1 MTAATARTETS
12 DPLPSGVRQLH
23 WSTWRG
29 VLWRSVNGFLDDDCG
44 DLAGALTYNAV
55 LAVFPAGIVVVAL
68 VNLVA
73 DGRTAVNTV
82 LGILEDLGAGS
93 VVGEKSFTD
102 LLDAVIVQQS
112 SAKVLLSFG
121 LLGALWSAS
130 NYVGVFTRA
139 SNRIYGVAEGR
150 PWWKLRPLQIA
161 VSAIGLVLMALVA
174 AGLVIS
180 GPLVDAVGNA
190 LHAGDAAKLAYSVGR
205 WPVLVLIL
213 MLLLSVLFWI
223 APNVKQPRFRWL
235 TIGGVV
241 ALLAWA
247 VASFGFGLYVTNFG
261 SYDKTYG
268 SLGAIIAFLVW
279 VYLSNCA
286 LMLGVEINA
295 EVQRGRQLQA
305 GNEDPDPPLPPREKP
320 DNDEKSDAV

>member
-1 MTAATARTETS
+1 MTAATARTEAT
-12 DPLPSGVRQLH
+12 PLPTRFRQLR

-29 VLWRSVNGFLDDDCG
+29 VLWRSANGFLDDDCG
-44 DLAGALTYNAV
+44 DLAAALTYNAV
-55 LAVFPAGIVVVAL
+55 LAIFPVGIVVVAL

-73 DGRTAVNTV
+73 DGATAVDTII
-82 LGILEDLGAGS
+82 GILQDLGAGS
-93 VVGEKSFTD
+93 IVADRNLRDV
-102 LLDAVIVQQS
+102 LDAIIVQQS
-112 SAKVLLSFG
+112 SAKALLSFG

-139 SNRIYGVAEGR
+139 SNRIYGVPEGR
-150 PWWKLRPLQIA
+150 AWWKLRPLQILL
-161 VSAIGLVLMALVA
+161 SAIALVLMATVA

-190 LHAGDAAKLAYSVGR
+190 LHAGDAAKLTYSIGR

-213 MLLLSVLFWI
+213 MVLLSLLFWI

-235 TIGGVV
+235 TLGGVV
-241 ALLAWA
+241 ALASWA
-247 VASFGFGLYVTNFG
+247 VASFGFGLYVANFA

-268 SLGAIIAFLVW
+268 SLGAVIAFLVW
-279 VYLSNCA
+279 LYLSNSA

-305 GNEDPDPPLPPREKP
+305 GNQDPDPPLPPREEP
-320 DNDEKSDAV
+320 DDDDPV

>member
-1 MTAATARTETS
+1 MTAATARTETT
-12 DPLPSGVRQLH
+12 PLPTRFRQLR

-55 LAVFPAGIVVVAL
+55 LAVFPVGIVVVAM
-68 VNLVA
+68 VNLVT
-73 DGRTAVNTV
+73 DGRTAVTTII
-82 LGILEDLGAGS
+82 GILQDLGAGS
-93 VVGEKSFTD
+93 VVADRNLTD
-102 LLDAVIVQQS
+102 VLDAIIVQQS

-130 NYVGVFTRA
+130 SYVGVFTRA
-139 SNRIYGVAEGR
+139 SNRVYGVREGR
-150 PWWKLRPLQIA
+150 AWWKLRPLQ
-161 VSAIGLVLMALVA
+161 VGLSAIALVLMAVVA

-190 LHAGDAAKLAYSVGR
+190 LHAGDAAKLTYSIGR
-205 WPVLVLIL
+205 WPLLVLIL
-213 MLLLSVLFWI
+213 MLLLSLLFWI
-223 APNVKQPRFRWL
+223 APNVRQPRFRWL
-235 TIGGVV
+235 TPGGAV
-241 ALLAWA
+241 ALLAWGL
-247 VASFGFGLYVTNFG
+247 ASFGFGLYVANFG

-268 SLGAIIAFLVW
+268 SLGAAIAFLVW
-279 VYLSNCA
+279 LYLSNCA

-305 GNEDPDPPLPPREKP
+305 GAKDPDPPLAPREAA
-320 DNDEKSDAV
+320 DDEPV